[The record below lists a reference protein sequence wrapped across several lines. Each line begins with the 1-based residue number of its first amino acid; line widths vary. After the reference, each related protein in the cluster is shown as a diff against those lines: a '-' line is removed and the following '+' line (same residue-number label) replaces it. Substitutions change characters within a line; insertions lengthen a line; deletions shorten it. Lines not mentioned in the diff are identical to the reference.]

1 MQKNESLTFYFRT
14 GRMSKYE
21 DMKDKYN
28 IMEHNKMRKRPFE
41 VPEGYFGSLEA
52 RLNAI
57 PQSQTET
64 CEGTV
69 SKWYFRPYPA
79 LAACVAVAVL
89 VIAVLFGTG
98 RHNESMDPIS
108 VTYEQLLYADLI
120 PLTNPYAIYENST
133 PSDTEDLSTRDDII
147 NSLVHEGVPV
157 ETIKYE
163 KEHN

>member
-1 MQKNESLTFYFRT
+1 
-14 GRMSKYE
+14 MSKYE

-41 VPEGYFGSLEA
+41 VPEGYFDSLEA
-52 RLNAI
+52 CLNAI
-57 PQSQTET
+57 PQSQTEIG
-64 CEGTV
+64 EGTA
-69 SKWYFRPYPA
+69 SRWYFRPYPA
-79 LAACVAVAVL
+79 LAACAAATVL
-89 VIAVLFGTG
+89 VIAVLFGTNG
-98 RHNESMDPIS
+98 HDESADRTS

-133 PSDTEDLSTRDDII
+133 PSYTEDLSTQDDII

>member
-1 MQKNESLTFYFRT
+1 
-14 GRMSKYE
+14 MSKYE

-41 VPEGYFGSLEA
+41 VPEGYFDSLEA

-57 PQSQTET
+57 PQSQAET
-64 CEGTV
+64 CEGTA
-69 SKWYFRPYPA
+69 SRWYFSPYPA
-79 LAACVAVAVL
+79 LAACAAAAVL
-89 VIAVLFGTG
+89 VVALLFGTN
-98 RHNESMDPIS
+98 RHDESTDRIS

-120 PLTNPYAIYENST
+120 PLTNPYAIYENSAT
-133 PSDTEDLSTRDDII
+133 SYTEGLSTQDDII

-163 KEHN
+163 KEHD